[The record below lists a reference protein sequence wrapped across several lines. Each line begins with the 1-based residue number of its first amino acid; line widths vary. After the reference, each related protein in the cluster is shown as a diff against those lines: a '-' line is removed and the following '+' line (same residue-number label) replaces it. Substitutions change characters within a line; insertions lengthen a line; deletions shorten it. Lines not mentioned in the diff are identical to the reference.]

1 MTADPAVRPLYD
13 LEVSGRPAT
22 FATSH
27 EKAWRE
33 KVSEAFGAATPSRP
47 YEASHTLFRV
57 AIQFRTPKPLRES
70 EAWDL
75 DNLVKPTLDA
85 MESVFGRREGN
96 WHRQPADDRVVA
108 LEASKRQVRDAELPG
123 ARITVWAEEGSEE

>member
-1 MTADPAVRPLYD
+1 MTADPTGGPLYD

-33 KVSEAFGAATPSRP
+33 KVSAAFNSATPSRP
-47 YEASHTLFRV
+47 YDAASTLFRV
-57 AIQFRTPKPLRES
+57 AIHFRTPTPTRTS

-75 DNLVKPTLDA
+75 DNLIKPTLDA
-85 MESVFGRREGN
+85 MEAVFGRREGN
-96 WHRQPADDRVVA
+96 WQRQPADDRVVA
-108 LEASKRQVRDAELPG
+108 IQASKRQVRDAELPG